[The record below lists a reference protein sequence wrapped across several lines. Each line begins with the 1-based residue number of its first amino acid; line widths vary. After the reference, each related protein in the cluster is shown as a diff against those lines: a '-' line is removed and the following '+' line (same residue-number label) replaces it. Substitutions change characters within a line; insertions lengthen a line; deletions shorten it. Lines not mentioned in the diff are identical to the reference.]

1 MGDGNMEDFED
12 DMYIMDDAEY
22 ANEAAAAELADEL
35 VELDKKN
42 SNLLDEW
49 NRVGS
54 FLFKVADESKAR
66 TVHWWCRYRYAEL
79 SRFMLR
85 LVFARKDNSATLK
98 WIKESHRQLGLCTD
112 CMQGYQNSLTTLA
125 AELRDEIGSDGAKKA
140 FQILVE
146 FDMMR
151 FKKLWSMGSM
161 EKSLNAKESKDQ
173 ITMALFELFSSP
185 RMLRDNR
192 FLKPLQKWISDVP
205 TEVQE
210 YCDFSALTSLPGLFV
225 LSICP
230 DSTLRSWSAQKAAK
244 EATKLT
250 PSLVNYMEELM
261 YVLENDAFDKPWTD
275 MDVPSTAHFDL
286 FVTSG
291 QCTKSP
297 SPQVFWA
304 GLDILFQ
311 ALDEPSKET
320 LLRRF
325 KNLPDLV
332 FSCLQDAN
340 PAQTQALPLQGL
352 LVVTRC
358 YRMLL
363 ATLKHRFWEHTAYDP
378 STVLDVILRQCKEK
392 AWKEFIVIG
401 FLDLL
406 PALLWSLRP
415 ELDGDTITAIAD
427 DTSTQT
433 YFSTRTA
440 IYTFL
445 LSSARVYANH
455 AVLLPTAV
463 KVLYTIVRE
472 AYGVK
477 QSTTPTAS
485 KDGDLP
491 GDHTVEIVTP
501 RYTYWW
507 PYPRPELDDA
517 RNASC
522 FASEWMEHLFHTIKT
537 STLLQLVDAAASTI
551 SLVLQKHMYLIRDA
565 LIGGFDV
572 PGLLSSTWLLDN
584 LCAWKD
590 VEKIPLTVHAALFEC
605 VGVTAYLCHVVPTSP
620 HLREFQERLV
630 PYLTVL
636 THEIAEK
643 GLYNVLKIPAVAQ
656 HISMCLI
663 STHPTIRAS
672 IKTLVMH
679 GGSPASTFV
688 NNVSTEPINVSY
700 KRLVEY
706 NMPSFCRGVM
716 STLLYMRSQGHHVS
730 VLKEVLQYWTYVL
743 EGLPSQ
749 MFDAIAAATGS
760 TLRGRMSLLRFP
772 RLMHDFFCTALH
784 TSHTMEESYGVRLL
798 RFVKVMWRFW
808 WMFQPRKHKS
818 MEFAGN
824 RVLLLL
830 LRHALAHPSIAIQR
844 RVVDLAMYIIGE
856 LGHAKD
862 YASFRLDTCIEDE
875 LVKMSAAW
883 NTSVEPN
890 VVAIDVW
897 SAPAELAK
905 LRAAITKLTSKMQA
919 RKVEVIVD
927 DKDDD
932 VVEHS
937 QYYNPW
943 HTKPNRKKAP
953 LQYHQTRLFGF
964 SGEIADSKQER
975 QRKRLDATE
984 SELEKLNK
992 GQFRTSRTSSKG
1004 MTTRMTADTVKNAP
1018 SQLHGFYND
1027 EEDVKRLVE
1036 ERARQIMKKT
1046 NEARAL
1052 REAEMKDV
1060 MSHDPTPPVRG
1071 TVTLKPTPH
1080 NVQRPAPV
1088 TTEPEIPVENYKIL
1102 NVVRQVRTMRV
1113 PIAPASL
1120 HPFFRQVL
1128 LVVSVL
1134 AEQSGDV
1141 AELQVPGVNFASAGA
1156 YHAVFAPL
1164 MLEECKSDMVEA
1176 WNKVD
1181 ALKPTRL
1188 RLQSEHARDN
1198 MRVIVVTCPAKQAT
1212 QFRNHDVLYLRGVN
1226 NADATVGIF
1235 VKPERKD
1242 RPQQKPDANGAT
1254 DMQILILSSDDMA
1267 QDVMLNAMDEFD
1279 GRVLGNLTTAA
1290 REYVAM
1296 MALDLIPMH
1305 LRKVVLSPESCQ
1317 STQSLLISMVS
1328 DFDKWKEMPCD
1339 ESTELLRRSLKK
1351 LSKLPI
1357 QLEDL
1362 RSTNIGVAV
1371 RKLKKYKGDETIP
1384 TMAQQLMTRWQKLLT
1399 ASDALHVAPVFVPQP
1414 MWDVVRPMYN
1424 SSQLQSIHSV
1434 LSNYESGVS
1443 LLQGPPGTGKTKTI
1457 LGLVAGLLS
1466 IQLPAATRSH
1476 TPRPAMRFSVQ
1487 NDGVSR
1493 TSIQQIKNQSLSRQ
1507 RLNGVMAGTAN
1518 RMGVLHRSTGLSVSK
1533 LTQEKGHTNHI
1544 LICAPSNGAVDELIM
1559 RLVTDGIVGPTGAQL
1574 AVVPPTLQRASP
1586 LPVENQPK
1594 NKDMTIVR
1602 LGSTADDSP
1611 DAVKHVCLK
1620 PVVRRNI
1627 EIHPK
1632 YQAWKILETRENQL
1646 RDHIRTFHAQTD
1658 PAKKK
1663 DKRQMTAW
1671 HRELNEVQGKKRRLQ
1686 DEVQNLEQQITTSI
1700 LMQANIIVCT
1710 LSKCGSGDLDVL
1722 TRGFDAVII
1731 DEAAQAVELSTL
1743 IPLRERVARAI
1754 FVGDPKQLPATVKSV
1769 RAQEFLYNRSLFE
1782 RLAEG
1787 GVPRAILRVQYR
1799 MHPFLREF
1807 PSKCFYGGIL
1817 NDGDVIGTRVL
1828 ALGNT
1833 VYKHPFFQPFLLFDI
1848 DGRESN
1854 GPGGS
1859 KCNMD
1864 EAQFGLAMVAMLYQ
1878 KIALVRSNRWSIGFI
1893 TPYKEQVNTLKT
1905 LVRQQGFHDVE
1916 VNTVDG
1922 FQGREKDVIIFSC
1935 VRTESIGFLRDLRRL
1950 NVGMTRAR
1958 YCCFVLGNVPTL
1970 NRDPT
1975 WRQLVDSAAS
1985 RQLLIRA
1992 GRRRFEEVVE
2002 RMDRDDRLKEH
2013 FASMHASLIGKYSND
2028 VGKRKR
2034 SPSPAPEARPPKEVR
2049 TEKSPPPPP
2058 TNIPGAE
2065 PVWNTLAKRHADTA
2079 MSADN

>member
-192 FLKPLQKWISDVP
+192 FLKPLQK
-205 TEVQE
+205 
-210 YCDFSALTSLPGLFV
+210 V
-225 LSICP
+225 LSNLDTVIVP
-230 DSTLRSWSAQKAAK
+230 AK

-286 FVTSG
+286 VD
-291 QCTKSP
+291 P
-297 SPQVFWA
+297 
-304 GLDILFQ
+304 
-311 ALDEPSKET
+311 
-320 LLRRF
+320 
-325 KNLPDLV
+325 
-332 FSCLQDAN
+332 FSIVLNSVA
-340 PAQTQALPLQGL
+340 
-352 LVVTRC
+352 VTRC

-501 RYTYWW
+501 RHTYWW

-897 SAPAELAK
+897 SAPAELGTGNTADSVEANTD
-905 LRAAITKLTSKMQA
+905 LAEYSKTP
-919 RKVEVIVD
+919 R
-927 DKDDD
+927 
-932 VVEHS
+932 H
-937 QYYNPW
+937 N
-943 HTKPNRKKAP
+943 HKKAP

-1052 REAEMKDV
+1052 REAEMKEV

-1080 NVQRPAPV
+1080 NVQCPAPV

-1164 MLEECKSDMVEA
+1164 MLEECKSDM
-1176 WNKVD
+1176 
-1181 ALKPTRL
+1181 
-1188 RLQSEHARDN
+1188 SEHARDN

-1267 QDVMLNAMDEFD
+1267 QDVMLNAMDEFE

-1457 LGLVAGLLS
+1457 LGPLFKHDFSRLTLL
-1466 IQLPAATRSH
+1466 TR
-1476 TPRPAMRFSVQ
+1476 PCGWP
-1487 NDGVSR
+1487 
-1493 TSIQQIKNQSLSRQ
+1493 
-1507 RLNGVMAGTAN
+1507 
-1518 RMGVLHRSTGLSVSK
+1518 
-1533 LTQEKGHTNHI
+1533 KGHTNHI

-1620 PVVRRNI
+1620 P
-1627 EIHPK
+1627 
-1632 YQAWKILETRENQL
+1632 WKILETRENQL

-1864 EAQFGLAMVAMLYQ
+1864 EAQFGLAMV
-1878 KIALVRSNRWSIGFI
+1878 IS
-1893 TPYKEQVNTLKT
+1893 
-1905 LVRQQGFHDVE
+1905 
-1916 VNTVDG
+1916 
-1922 FQGREKDVIIFSC
+1922 GREKDVIIFSC

-1958 YCCFVLGNVPTL
+1958 YCCFVLGTLREVP
-1970 NRDPT
+1970 
-1975 WRQLVDSAAS
+1975 S
-1985 RQLLIRA
+1985 R
-1992 GRRRFEEVVE
+1992 
-2002 RMDRDDRLKEH
+2002 
-2013 FASMHASLIGKYSND
+2013 
-2028 VGKRKR
+2028 
-2034 SPSPAPEARPPKEVR
+2034 
-2049 TEKSPPPPP
+2049 
-2058 TNIPGAE
+2058 
-2065 PVWNTLAKRHADTA
+2065 
-2079 MSADN
+2079 